1 MNLPT
6 YLNSEEPPSDEIMH
20 VLIQNKAAHTL
31 ILERFPNSR
40 LAIKLRGSLPSM
52 ENNLN
57 PEQSKQQVYLLDK
70 APSWISY
77 IKSLKVFRLKAAI
90 LGL

>member
-57 PEQSKQQVYLLDK
+57 PEQSKQQVSLLDK
-70 APSWISY
+70 APNYLVECLIQ
-77 IKSLKVFRLKAAI
+77 KRSLKI
-90 LGL
+90 P

>member
-57 PEQSKQQVYLLDK
+57 PEQSKQQVSLLDK
-70 APSWISY
+70 APNYLAGCVI
-77 IKSLKVFRLKAAI
+77 
-90 LGL
+90 

>member
-6 YLNSEEPPSDEIMH
+6 YLNSEEPEPEIMH

-40 LAIKLRGSLPSM
+40 LAIKLRGSLPSI

-57 PEQSKQQVYLLDK
+57 PEQSKQQQVTSLFRNQKIMLDEMT
-70 APSWISY
+70 Y
-77 IKSLKVFRLKAAI
+77 
-90 LGL
+90 

>member
-6 YLNSEEPPSDEIMH
+6 YLNSEEPEPEIMH

-57 PEQSKQQVYLLDK
+57 PEQSKQQVRNTLQ
-70 APSWISY
+70 
-77 IKSLKVFRLKAAI
+77 KSEVYA
-90 LGL
+90 

>member
-57 PEQSKQQVYLLDK
+57 PEQSKQQVPLLDK
-70 APSWISY
+70 ALCCIFHFVLLYFFPNECP
-77 IKSLKVFRLKAAI
+77 
-90 LGL
+90 GLC

>member
-57 PEQSKQQVYLLDK
+57 PEQSKQQVPSLLDK
-70 APSWISY
+70 APNYLCSWMCY
-77 IKSLKVFRLKAAI
+77 IKK
-90 LGL
+90 